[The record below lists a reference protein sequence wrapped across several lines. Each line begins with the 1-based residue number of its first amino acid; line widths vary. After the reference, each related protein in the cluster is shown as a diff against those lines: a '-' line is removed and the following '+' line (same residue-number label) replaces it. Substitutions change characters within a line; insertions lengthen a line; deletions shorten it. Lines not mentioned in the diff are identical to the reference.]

1 MSRQVGVWIV
11 AVLTLLPVRGSSAQ
25 PAPHFSSR
33 ADLVVLHATVKDRR
47 GAYVSGLT
55 PDSFLLYEDGRPQQI
70 QLFTSEDAPVTVG
83 LLIDS
88 SGSMQAIRPR
98 VVAAATAFAEASNP
112 DDELFALAFNDY
124 VTPALPA
131 ASPFT
136 GDVNVLRQSLSR
148 LPQTLGRTA
157 LYDGVVAGLDY
168 LGRSANDRRV
178 LVIVSDGGDNAS
190 HVTFDTVLTRT
201 QASNVVIYTV
211 GLIDPVDGSGNP
223 RLLKQLSDATG
234 GEAFVPRNVDQIQ
247 DVLHQI
253 ARDIRHSY
261 TLGYVSTNNARDGT
275 FRKIRVGVSMPDR
288 GRLVVRTRGG
298 YVAGLAGTE
307 RGAGDA
313 R

>member
-1 MSRQVGVWIV
+1 
-11 AVLTLLPVRGSSAQ
+11 
-25 PAPHFSSR
+25 
-33 ADLVVLHATVKDRR
+33 VKDRR

-55 PDSFLLYEDGRPQQI
+55 QESFLLYEDGRPQEI

-98 VVAAATAFAEASNP
+98 VVAAAAAFAEATNP
-112 DDELFALAFNDY
+112 RDELFALAFNDY

-136 GDVNVLRQSLSR
+136 SDVDVLLRSLAR

-157 LYDGVVAGLDY
+157 MYDAVSAGLEY

-178 LVIVSDGGDNAS
+178 LVVVSDGGDNAS
-190 HVTFDTVLTRT
+190 HVTFDSVLTKT

-211 GLIDPVDGSGNP
+211 ALLDPIDGSGNP
-223 RLLKQLSDATG
+223 RLLKQLADASG
-234 GEAFVPRNVDQIQ
+234 GEAFEPKGADQIQ
-247 DVLHQI
+247 DVLRRI
-253 ARDIRHSY
+253 ARDIRNSY
-261 TLGYVSTNNARDGT
+261 TLGYVSTNSARDGT
-275 FRKIRVGVSMPDR
+275 FRKIRVGVAAPER
-288 GRLVVRTRGG
+288 GRVIVRTRSG
-298 YVAGLAGTE
+298 YTAAGQE
-307 RGAGDA
+307 DA

>member
-1 MSRQVGVWIV
+1 MLL
-11 AVLTLLPVRGSSAQ
+11 VLLA
-25 PAPHFSSR
+25 PAPARAGQAAPQFSSR

-47 GAYVSGLT
+47 GAYVPGLT
-55 PDSFLLYEDGRPQQI
+55 QDSFLLYEDGHPQQI

-98 VVAAATAFAEASNP
+98 VVAAAAAFAEASNP
-112 DDELFALAFNDY
+112 RDELFALAFNDY

-136 GDVNVLRQSLSR
+136 SDVNVLRQSLAR

-157 LYDGVVAGLDY
+157 MYDAVLAGLEY
-168 LGRSANDRRV
+168 LGRSANDRRI

-190 HVTFDTVLTRT
+190 HVTFDSVLTKT

-211 GLIDPVDGSGNP
+211 ALMDPVDGSGNP
-223 RLLKQLSDATG
+223 RLLKQLAAASG
-234 GEAFVPRNVDQIQ
+234 GEAFEPRDADQIQ
-247 DVLHQI
+247 DVLRRV
-253 ARDIRHSY
+253 ARDIRNSY
-261 TLGYVSTNNARDGT
+261 TLGYVSTNTARDGT
-275 FRKIRVGVSMPDR
+275 FRKLRVGVAATDR
-288 GRLVVRTRGG
+288 GRLIVRTRSG
-298 YVAGLAGTE
+298 YVAGGKE
-307 RGAGDA
+307 DA